1 MTQQHRSRLMLATLF
16 AVAAAVPVTIGLA
29 QAAPPVGSRDA
40 AAIER
45 DYGRAGGD
53 PYWTNREEQ
62 PVPAPIEQ
70 AYDRTKDWLSQP
82 GASAPQQP
90 ERYGRGGG
98 YVGLEKFD
106 RWTGLRG
113 TASPQWGMA
122 RPALQA
128 TQAAEFSPQA
138 RSGAEIQR
146 MTNGFPVAAP
156 LLIHTLLS

>member
-16 AVAAAVPVTIGLA
+16 AAAATVPVTIGLA

-45 DYGRAGGD
+45 DYGRASGD
-53 PYWTNREEQ
+53 SYWTYREEQ
-62 PVPAPIEQ
+62 PVPARIEQ

-82 GASAPQQP
+82 GTSAPRQP

-106 RWTGLRG
+106 ALDWTTRDRISAVRHG
-113 TASPQWGMA
+113 
-122 RPALQA
+122 QA
-128 TQAAEFSPQA
+128 GAA
-138 RSGAEIQR
+138 G
-146 MTNGFPVAAP
+146 
-156 LLIHTLLS
+156 HTGG